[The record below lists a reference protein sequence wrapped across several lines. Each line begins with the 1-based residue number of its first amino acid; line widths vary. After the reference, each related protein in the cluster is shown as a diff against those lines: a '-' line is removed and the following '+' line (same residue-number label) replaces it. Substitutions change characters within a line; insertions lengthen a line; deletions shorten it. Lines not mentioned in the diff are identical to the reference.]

1 MLRPFLMQEDAMKH
15 KATEKLFN
23 IVYMDSL
30 TETYNRVSYDE
41 RLKKLRRNRTLLNN
55 MTVVVINLYELQQI
69 IAAYGLHTSDEAVCF
84 VVDTLKKTIGEQADI
99 YRVSA
104 QEFVCIVNK
113 NILPYVSQFMDFM
126 SFENKDRCC
135 KVHVVVGYE
144 VYNSRRHKSID
155 DLLKSCELK
164 MRKEK
169 NKGF

>member
-1 MLRPFLMQEDAMKH
+1 MPGLCNLSTKRHIPA
-15 KATEKLFN
+15 
-23 IVYMDSL
+23 S
-30 TETYNRVSYDE
+30 
-41 RLKKLRRNRTLLNN
+41 RR
-55 MTVVVINLYELQQI
+55 
-69 IAAYGLHTSDEAVCF
+69 YGLHTSDEAVCF

-104 QEFVCIVNK
+104 QEFVCIANK

-135 KVHVVVGYE
+135 KVHVAVGYE

-169 NKGF
+169 IKGFELVFLEVILLERKRHQNKT